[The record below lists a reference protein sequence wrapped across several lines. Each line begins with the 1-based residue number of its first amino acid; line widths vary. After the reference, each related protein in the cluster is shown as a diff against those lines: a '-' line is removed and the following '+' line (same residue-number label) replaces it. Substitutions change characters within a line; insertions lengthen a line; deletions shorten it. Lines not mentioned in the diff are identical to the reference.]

1 MKLNKVTTQL
11 IDLIQKTKDFSL
23 QNYVKDID
31 SKKLAKILRDLSLV
45 YYNTGETLVSDEV
58 FDYLKDHLEKIDPI
72 NDFLNEVGAPID
84 SKEKVKLPYPMGS
97 LDKIKPS
104 TQELDKWK
112 IDFKGPYVISDKLD
126 GISAQEPLELVDFC
140 H

>member
-1 MKLNKVTTQL
+1 MNNFFLLKILKILIFKIFIILIIIKFMKLNKVTTQL

-84 SKEKVKLPYPMGS
+84 SKEKVKKEPDMRI
-97 LDKIKPS
+97 DKDEATS
-104 TQELDKWK
+104 
-112 IDFKGPYVISDKLD
+112 
-126 GISAQEPLELVDFC
+126 
-140 H
+140 